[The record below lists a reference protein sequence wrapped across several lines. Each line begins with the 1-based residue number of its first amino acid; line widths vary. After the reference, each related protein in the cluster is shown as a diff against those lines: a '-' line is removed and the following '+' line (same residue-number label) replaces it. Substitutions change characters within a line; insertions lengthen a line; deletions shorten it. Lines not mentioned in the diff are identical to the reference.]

1 MVKVVVFGATGRLG
15 SEIAKALAAQ
25 GHDAA
30 AVVRDAMPSDAEKTA
45 RLIEFERAGIAGII
59 VIQHDGKSHEGLVN
73 LLKNYTHVVN
83 AVGEYIP

>member
-1 MVKVVVFGATGRLG
+1 MVKVVVFGATGTLG

-30 AVVRDAMPSDAEKTA
+30 AVVRDAVPSDAKKAA
-45 RLIEFERAGIAGII
+45 RLGEFERAGIT
-59 VIQHDGKSHEGLVN
+59 VIQHDGKSRKGLVD

-83 AVGEYIP
+83 AVGE